1 MAVYERVSIG
11 SLAQG
16 AVPPGYTFT
25 RSTTAL
31 YIDSD
36 GLLKSAAINTPRRQW
51 DATNR
56 RWGYLAEPQRT
67 NLQLYSNSLATWSS
81 VGGSVAA
88 NNALVIGTLSLTSLT
103 EAAST
108 SARSAHNGAITTSI
122 GSAYTM
128 SAFFKNDGLRYLH
141 LRCND
146 GASNANAAAV
156 VIDTTDGSIFAGPTA
171 YGTFSA
177 ATAKVES
184 GPVSGV
190 FVASMTVTVSSVT
203 TTPKIQMSADGSLS
217 GDGQAQSYTGVGSRG
232 IWVGG
237 VQFELGSYRSSL
249 IPTTTAT
256 VTRGADLLT
265 RALTGPEGTALS
277 TQGTMVVEFSFL
289 GGDSTAD
296 SGNRGAAY
304 LQGATSSDSIFIY
317 NRSSAVGSL
326 IYQASSNQA
335 APIVSGTAAVGV
347 VQKSAVTWKLNDV
360 QFARNG
366 SHGTRDTTATM
377 PTLTQVAIGGTLT
390 VAGNVLVYAWT
401 ISDDHYPTDA
411 GMDALTTP
419 TTNRNQSRLTL
430 GLGLGL

>member
-1 MAVYERVSIG
+1 MAVLERVVVG
-11 SLAQG
+11 GLAQG

-31 YIDSD
+31 YVDSD

-56 RWGYLAEPQRT
+56 WWGYVGEGSRT
-67 NLQLYSNSLATWSS
+67 NSFLYSQDPSNAAWTKGNSAVTLAQTTGPDGLTSGAKVECTTTTNTTFYQFFTCNSTS
-81 VGGSVAA
+81 VCFYAVVKIGTGATTANKYRIRNDTTATDLLSISLDYSTGDVTVNSGTGTAGSVLLG
-88 NNALVIGTLSLTSLT
+88 NGWILVW
-103 EAAST
+103 AST
-108 SARSAHNGAITTSI
+108 STGIT
-122 GSAYTM
+122 
-128 SAFFKNDGLRYLH
+128 
-141 LRCND
+141 
-146 GASNANAAAV
+146 
-156 VIDTTDGSIFAGPTA
+156 
-171 YGTFSA
+171 
-177 ATAKVES
+177 S
-184 GPVSGV
+184 GNLVRFYMG
-190 FVASMTVTVSSVT
+190 FNSSVST
-203 TTPKIQMSADGSLS
+203 A
-217 GDGQAQSYTGVGSRG
+217 GDYFHLFHAQAEAGATSP
-232 IWVGG
+232 
-237 VQFELGSYRSSL
+237 SSI
-249 IPTTTAT
+249 IPTTTVA
-256 VTRGADLLT
+256 VTRGADLLA

-277 TQGTMVVEFSFL
+277 TAGTMVVEFSFL

-304 LQGATSSDSIFIY
+304 LQGVTSSDSIFVY

-335 APIVSGTAAVGV
+335 APIVSGTAAAGV
-347 VQKSAVTWKLNDV
+347 VQKCAVTWKANDV

-390 VAGNVLVYAWT
+390 VAGNVLVYGWT

-419 TTNRNQSRLTL
+419 TTSRNQSRLTL